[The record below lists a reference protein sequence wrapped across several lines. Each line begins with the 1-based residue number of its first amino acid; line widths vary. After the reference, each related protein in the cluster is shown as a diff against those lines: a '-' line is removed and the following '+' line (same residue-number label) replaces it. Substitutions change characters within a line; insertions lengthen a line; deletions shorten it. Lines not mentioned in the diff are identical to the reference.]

1 MGHLVTQDM
10 EKTKVLNDIFAS
22 VFTSK
27 GPSHTAQDSE
37 GKGKGGE
44 WENEELSTVEDQV
57 RDHLRNLK
65 VHKSMG
71 PDEMHLRVLRDLV
84 DEVSKSLAIIV
95 EKSWQSSEVPT
106 DWERGI

>member
-1 MGHLVTQDM
+1 MGPLWKETGDLATWNM
-10 EKTKVLNDIFAS
+10 EKDEVLNDFFAS

-27 GPSHTAQDSE
+27 GSSHTAQDSE

-44 WENEELSTVEDQV
+44 WENEEPSTVEDQV

-71 PDEMHLRVLRDLV
+71 PGRLGLDDF
-84 DEVSKSLAIIV
+84 
-95 EKSWQSSEVPT
+95 
-106 DWERGI
+106 